1 MDLLLKRVSDKQ
13 TDKLIRLK
21 KVIGK
26 KENLKWKLFFCLDGL
41 DFIIEYDWKKSKYK
55 SY

>member
-21 KVIGK
+21 KVIEK
-26 KENLKWKLFFCLDGL
+26 KENLKFPDLDNG
-41 DFIIEYDWKKSKYK
+41 KKRLYL
-55 SY
+55 